1 MDETVELSPAEE
13 KSFQSWIKSTEW
25 YKEYVNEYDEAPD
38 LDTSDYDYRAA
49 WKAGIRPERDP
60 YDKNKFH
67 WPSSDESGKMLKSES
82 HPTAWKEYFMKATGK
97 NPDEV
102 GITKEDYE
110 RLEKAGRLKGRVM
123 LMDSE
128 IE

>member
-1 MDETVELSPAEE
+1 MAETVELSPAEE
-13 KSFQSWIKSTEW
+13 KSFQSWIKGTEW

-67 WPSSDESGKMLKSES
+67 WPSADESGKMLKSES
-82 HPTAWKEYFMKATGK
+82 HPTAWKEYFMKATGR

>member
-13 KSFQSWIKSTEW
+13 KSFQSWIKGTEW

-110 RLEKAGRLKGRVM
+110 RLEKAGRLRGRAM

>member
-1 MDETVELSPAEE
+1 
-13 KSFQSWIKSTEW
+13 
-25 YKEYVNEYDEAPD
+25 
-38 LDTSDYDYRAA
+38 
-49 WKAGIRPERDP
+49 
-60 YDKNKFH
+60 
-67 WPSSDESGKMLKSES
+67 
-82 HPTAWKEYFMKATGK
+82 MKATGR

-110 RLEKAGRLKGRVM
+110 RLEKAGRLRGRTM

>member
-1 MDETVELSPAEE
+1 MAEITELSPTEE
-13 KSFQSWIKSTEW
+13 KSFLSWIKGTEW
-25 YKEYVNEYDEAPD
+25 FKEYVKEYDEAPD
-38 LDTSDYDYRAA
+38 LNTSDYDYRAA
-49 WKAGIRPERDP
+49 WKAGVVPERDS

-67 WPSSDESGKMLKSES
+67 WASSDESGKMLKSKN
-82 HPTAWKEYFMKATGK
+82 HPTAWKEYFMRATGS
-97 NPDEV
+97 NPDES

-110 RLEKAGRLKGRVM
+110 RLEKAGRLKGRTM

>member
-13 KSFQSWIKSTEW
+13 KSFQSWIKGTEW

-82 HPTAWKEYFMKATGK
+82 HPTAWKEYFMKATGR

-110 RLEKAGRLKGRVM
+110 RLEKAGRLRGRAM

>member
-13 KSFQSWIKSTEW
+13 KSFQSWIKGTEW

-67 WPSSDESGKMLKSES
+67 WPSADESGKMLKSES
-82 HPTAWKEYFMKATGK
+82 HPTAWKEYFMKATGR

-110 RLEKAGRLKGRVM
+110 RLEKAGRLRGRAM

>member
-1 MDETVELSPAEE
+1 MAETTELSPAEE
-13 KSFQSWIKSTEW
+13 KSFLSWIKGTEW
-25 YKEYVNEYDEAPD
+25 FKEYVTEYDEAPD
-38 LDTSDYDYRAA
+38 LETTDYDYRAA

-67 WPSSDESGKMLKSES
+67 WPSSDEGGKMLKSES
-82 HPTAWKEYFMKATGK
+82 HPTAWKEYFMKATGR

-110 RLEKAGRLKGRVM
+110 RLEKAGRLKGRTM

>member
-1 MDETVELSPAEE
+1 MDETVELSPVEE
-13 KSFQSWIKSTEW
+13 KSFQSWIKGTEW

-67 WPSSDESGKMLKSES
+67 WPSADESGKMLKSES
-82 HPTAWKEYFMKATGK
+82 HPTAWKEYFMKATGR

>member
-1 MDETVELSPAEE
+1 MDETVELSPVEE
-13 KSFQSWIKSTEW
+13 KSFQSWIKGTEW

-67 WPSSDESGKMLKSES
+67 WPSADESGKMLKSES
-82 HPTAWKEYFMKATGK
+82 HPTAWKEYFMKATGR

-110 RLEKAGRLKGRVM
+110 RLEKAGRLRGRAM